1 MDKFKY
7 LVVMISTDGGMGE
20 EGSHRVLEGGK
31 VWGTM
36 GELWK
41 ESRVCREV
49 KRNYVKGL

>member
-31 VWGTM
+31 M
-36 GELWK
+36 GNHR
-41 ESRVCREV
+41 RVGV
-49 KRNYVKGL
+49 KKK